1 VSIIK
6 SNKTKKNL
14 NFINSIKIK
23 KKSNKILVLSG
34 LHDVKDLYFYAK
46 NKSISNSNKIF
57 YFKLH
62 PKNKFNFSSDTKIKK
77 IVNFENKFFSNVI
90 ISQNSSLPF
99 EFLISKRNFSVI
111 DFDYK
116 QNYISTYL
124 NNNKKINFLKH

>member
-1 VSIIK
+1 MYIPDNIYCLNKFSLKDYKSKYKNIKVSIIK

-23 KKSNKILVLSG
+23 KKSNKILVLAG
-34 LHDVKDLYFYAK
+34 LHDIKDLYFYAK

-77 IVNFENKFFSNVI
+77 IVNFENE
-90 ISQNSSLPF
+90 LYA
-99 EFLISKRNFSVI
+99 R
-111 DFDYK
+111 
-116 QNYISTYL
+116 
-124 NNNKKINFLKH
+124 KKPSA